1 MALKIWPPINFKFRR
16 FFERGLANFKLEIV
30 PRIHEVKSSKQGE
43 LKDYFTKIL
52 EHTPTIIEIDLEIE
66 SMFAT
71 FNLSVGMFK
80 SIPLDLIATP
90 AITKQKLKK
99 MNIVR
104 KF

>member
-1 MALKIWPPINFKFRR
+1 
-16 FFERGLANFKLEIV
+16 
-30 PRIHEVKSSKQGE
+30 
-43 LKDYFTKIL
+43 
-52 EHTPTIIEIDLEIE
+52 LEIE